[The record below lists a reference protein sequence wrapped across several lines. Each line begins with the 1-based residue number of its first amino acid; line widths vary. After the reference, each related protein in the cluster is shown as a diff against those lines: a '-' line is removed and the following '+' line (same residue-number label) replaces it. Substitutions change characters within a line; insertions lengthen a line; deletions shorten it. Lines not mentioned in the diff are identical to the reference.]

1 MVESFCMVFQCNTV
15 NPPFFSAVKNQIW
28 WVGTKDDKDG
38 CNQNNNDEKKVLF
51 EHKFN
56 QKNWAAPPDLCNGSN
71 HHISWEA
78 LSQIQIWFT
87 HLKCQKP
94 PTCIGRRTMIVLVIL
109 EWENSQG
116 CCNDGVIYAVC
127 AVRVIHSSPPHTSH
141 PAMSA
146 QLQNCT
152 TLLMPLVIRPG
163 NTQLCRLM
171 GLPLQFQ
178 QSYITP
184 HVGLLGPFITC

>member
-1 MVESFCMVFQCNTV
+1 MNCSRKVPSVILQESRLRIVQEPTKVTADLSVVPFCS
-15 NPPFFSAVKNQIW
+15 FSAKEMIYTSENSI
-28 WVGTKDDKDG
+28 
-38 CNQNNNDEKKVLF
+38 
-51 EHKFN
+51 
-56 QKNWAAPPDLCNGSN
+56 A
-71 HHISWEA
+71 
-78 LSQIQIWFT
+78 T
-87 HLKCQKP
+87 HLH
-94 PTCIGRRTMIVLVIL
+94 GHRTMIALVIL

-127 AVRVIHSSPPHTSH
+127 AVRVIHSSLPHTSH

-184 HVGLLGPFITC
+184 HVGLLGSFITC

>member
-1 MVESFCMVFQCNTV
+1 MQWKQPSHFLGGLVSDTNMIHT
-15 NPPFFSAVKNQIW
+15 SKMSKA
-28 WVGTKDDKDG
+28 
-38 CNQNNNDEKKVLF
+38 
-51 EHKFN
+51 
-56 QKNWAAPPDLCNGSN
+56 
-71 HHISWEA
+71 
-78 LSQIQIWFT
+78 T
-87 HLKCQKP
+87 HLYMR
-94 PTCIGRRTMIVLVIL
+94 RRTMIVLVIL

-116 CCNDGVIYAVC
+116 CWNEWAIYAVC
-127 AVRVIHSSPPHTSH
+127 AVRVIHSSLPHTSH

-184 HVGLLGPFITC
+184 HVGLLGSFITC